1 MKYKI
6 FFLALVFIAMP
17 GCVAHLPA
25 PDVVVVHDRPV
36 VRVSPPTVRIYHHH
50 HHPRPVVRTVHHHH
64 HRPVIRSTH
73 HHHRRTVVRDRHRGR
88 THRHHRRH
96 HHRRTRR

>member
-50 HHPRPVVRTVHHHH
+50 HHPRPVVRTIHHH
-64 HRPVIRSTH
+64 HRPVVRSTH